1 MLMSDARPPLSKGL
15 VLLLAVACGVGVA
28 NLYYAQPIL
37 DTIARSF
44 GTSPGTAGLVVTF
57 GQIGYAAGLALL
69 VPLGDLV
76 SRRRLVPTMLLITT
90 AGLLASA
97 AAPAIGV
104 LIAVALIVGV
114 TSVVAQLLIPMA
126 ASLADDAHRGQV
138 VGTVMSGLLL
148 GILLA
153 RTIAGV
159 VAGVSS
165 WRAVYLM
172 AAILTA
178 VMAVVLGRL
187 LPPET
192 ERPAITYRTLLASTV
207 RLVVT
212 EPVLRRRSLYG
223 ALAFAAFSAFWTTMA
238 FLLAG
243 TPYHYTDAT
252 IGLFGLVGAGGAI
265 CANLAGRWADRGL
278 TKSATVAFSLCLGAS
293 FLPLW
298 YGRHS
303 LAMLIVGIVIL
314 DIGAQ
319 GLMVTNQ
326 SIIYRLV
333 PHARSRVNSVYMVC
347 YFAGGAAGSALASS
361 LYASHGWAGVTV
373 LGAAIG
379 LIATLIAIADA
390 RLHLAPLAA
399 RRRTETPDDGTLI
412 PPVGR
417 RGSGTGQVI
426 RERPLAGPINDQT
439 HPEQHQQP
447 AAGPQHGLAEATARH
462 RAAGQAQ
469 HRRVGRECDEPEHGE
484 QHTEDRDLARGRVM

>member
-1 MLMSDARPPLSKGL
+1 MPDARPPLSTGL
-15 VLLLAVACGVGVA
+15 VLLFAVACGVAVA

-37 DTIARSF
+37 HTIARSY
-44 GTSPGTAGLVVTF
+44 GTNSGTAGLVVTF
-57 GQIGYAAGLALL
+57 SQIGYAVGLALL

-76 SRRRLVPTMLLITT
+76 ARRRLVPIVLVITT
-90 AGLLASA
+90 AGLVVSA

-114 TSVVAQLLIPMA
+114 TSVGAQFLIPMA
-126 ASLADDAHRGQV
+126 ASMSDEEHRGQV

-159 VAGVSS
+159 VAGVGS

-172 AAILTA
+172 AALLTA

-207 RLVVT
+207 RLVIS
-212 EPVLRRRSLYG
+212 EPVLRRRSLFG

-243 TPYHYTDAT
+243 TPYHYTDTT
-252 IGLFGLVGAGGAI
+252 IGLFGLIGAGGAI
-265 CANLAGRWADRGL
+265 CANLAGRWADRGR
-278 TKSATVAFSLCLGAS
+278 TRSATVAFSLCLGVS

-303 LAMLIVGIVIL
+303 LAMLIIGIVIL

-347 YFAGGAAGSALASS
+347 YFAGGAIGSALSSS
-361 LYASHGWAGVTV
+361 LYASHGWAGVAV
-373 LGAAIG
+373 MGAGIG
-379 LIATLIAIADA
+379 IIATLIAIVDA
-390 RLHLAPLAA
+390 RPRSAS
-399 RRRTETPDDGTLI
+399 RRTESLHRGALI
-412 PPVGR
+412 PRDSGVLAK
-417 RGSGTGQVI
+417 SGTGKY
-426 RERPLAGPINDQT
+426 
-439 HPEQHQQP
+439 H
-447 AAGPQHGLAEATARH
+447 
-462 RAAGQAQ
+462 
-469 HRRVGRECDEPEHGE
+469 
-484 QHTEDRDLARGRVM
+484 